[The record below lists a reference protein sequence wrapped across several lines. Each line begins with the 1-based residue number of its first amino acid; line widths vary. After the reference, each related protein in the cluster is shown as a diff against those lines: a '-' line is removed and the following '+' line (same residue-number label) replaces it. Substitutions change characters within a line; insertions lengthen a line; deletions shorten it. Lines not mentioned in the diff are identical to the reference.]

1 MAMKTRILLDYLVK
15 FQEFIIAFFLSKN
28 IIWNLVNRSAIKN
41 FEASQLN
48 LSDDENNILIE
59 IEKNGYA
66 ITDISFFDGCNL
78 EDIQRYQESLKLAT
92 SDVKSFL
99 TYYLGGDYANSTQY
113 FDELNPLLELS
124 FNERFV
130 AIIDSYFKMQSR
142 LCYLEINETNLLN
155 KTSPQL
161 SQNFHKDPGIKKCIK
176 VFLYLNDVK
185 METGPFTYVKGSHKG
200 KDSLLSQ
207 NRFGAGGIYPTKNIF
222 QKLINEECIIPIC
235 GKAGTLIFADTTGFH
250 CGGNSIDG
258 TRKMATLVY
267 YPPGDLKK
275 SKIKC
280 RIKGLNS
287 LFPVSK
293 YLISN

>member
-1 MAMKTRILLDYLVK
+1 MSMKTHILLNYLVK
-15 FQEFIIAFFLSKN
+15 LKEFIIAFFLSKN

-41 FEASQLN
+41 FQASQLN
-48 LSDDENNILIE
+48 LSDDENNILRD

-78 EDIQRYQESLKLAT
+78 ESIQRYQESLEPAT
-92 SDVKSFL
+92 SSVKSFL
-99 TYYLGGDYANSTQY
+99 TYFLGGDYGNSTQC

-124 FNERFV
+124 FNERLV
-130 AIIDSYFKMQSR
+130 AIINSYFKMQSR
-142 LCYLEINETNLLN
+142 LCYLEINETSLSN
-155 KTSPQL
+155 KTSL
-161 SQNFHKDPGIKKCIK
+161 EKSQNFHKDPGVKKCIK

-185 METGPFTYVKGSHKG
+185 IETGPFTYIKGSHKG
-200 KDSLLSQ
+200 KDSLLRQ
-207 NRFGAGGIYPTKNIF
+207 KRFGAGGIYPKKNIF
-222 QKLINEECIIPIC
+222 QKLINEDCIIPIC
-235 GKAGTLIFADTTGFH
+235 GKAGTLIFADTTGLH

-275 SKIKC
+275 SRVKC
-280 RIKGLNS
+280 RIKGLDS
-287 LFPVSK
+287 LYSASK